1 MMPTERFERQLPG
14 LLEDLAEPQTPDYF
28 DDLLW
33 QTAGTSQRPAW
44 TLLERWFP
52 MLIARQPVLAPRL
65 PWRPILT
72 IALIGLLLLATAA
85 FYAGMHHLPPPF
97 GVAKNGLVVYSEN
110 GDLFTTDPATGVVAT
125 IVTGPDFDLDP
136 VFSPDGTKL
145 AFERKEIGTTGP
157 GWLYIANANGG
168 GLTRISPAPLTDLS
182 SYQFSSDGRWV
193 VMEST
198 IGGFTGVSVAESNGN
213 GYRRIDTAGHFLWST
228 PTFRPGDD
236 STLLFVGAQGADG
249 SYPGL
254 YLVDR
259 DGTQVR
265 TLIKADGV
273 ADSLLP
279 DAAWSPDGS
288 QIAYTQS
295 EPNQLEFRVHVMTVD
310 ASGKQVGTDRVVG
323 HAPAAW
329 FEGWPV
335 WSPDG
340 HSLLVQRN
348 TGPVVDRAVRGAD
361 YDASVHP
368 PTAVI
373 VSVDGTAPEVSVK
386 FELSTAG
393 ALMTWAP
400 DGKSVLVTPY
410 DGDAT
415 RQQQLLWDPTTGTST
430 KAPWT
435 ANSYPSWQRLAP

>member
-28 DDLLW
+28 EDLLW

-44 TLLERWFP
+44 TLLERWLP
-52 MLIARQPVLAPRL
+52 MLIARQRVVTPRV

-72 IALIGLLLLATAA
+72 FAVIGMLLVAA
-85 FYAGMHHLPPPF
+85 AAIYAGSHKLPPTF
-97 GVAKNGLVVYSEN
+97 GLAKNGLVVYSQN
-110 GDLFTTDPATGVVAT
+110 GDLYTTDPATGVVT
-125 IVTGPDFDLDP
+125 SIVTGPEFDLDP
-136 VFSPDGTKL
+136 IFSPDGTKL

-157 GWLYIANANGG
+157 GWLYVANANGS
-168 GLTRISPAPLTDLS
+168 GLTRISPTPLTDLS
-182 SYQFSSDGRWV
+182 WYQFSSDGRWV

-198 IGGFTGVSVAESNGN
+198 VGGFAGMSVAESNGN
-213 GYRRIDTAGHFLWST
+213 GYRRIDTGGHFLWSI

-259 DGTQVR
+259 DGAQVR

-295 EPNQLEFRVHVMTVD
+295 EPNQLEFRVHVMTID
-310 ASGKQVGTDRVVG
+310 ASGKQVGPDRIVG
-323 HAPAAW
+323 HAAGAW

-340 HSLLVQRN
+340 KSLLVQRN
-348 TGPVVDRAVRGAD
+348 TGPVSDRPRRAAD
-361 YDASVHP
+361 HDAAVHP

-373 VSVDGTAPEVSVK
+373 VSVDGSAPEVPVDFQMSP
-386 FELSTAG
+386 AG
-393 ALMTWAP
+393 ALVTWSP
-400 DGKSVLVTPY
+400 DGKSVLVTPN
-410 DGDAT
+410 DQHDN
-415 RQQQLLWDPTTGTST
+415 RQQQLLWDPATGTST
-430 KAPWT
+430 RAPWT
-435 ANSYPSWQRLAP
+435 ANSFPSWQRLAP